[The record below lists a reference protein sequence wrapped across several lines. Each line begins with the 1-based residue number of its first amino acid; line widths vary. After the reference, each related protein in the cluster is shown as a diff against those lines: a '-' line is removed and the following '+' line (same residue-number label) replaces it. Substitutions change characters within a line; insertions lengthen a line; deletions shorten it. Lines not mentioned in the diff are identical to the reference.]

1 MFRMAL
7 DRQIIGL
14 VRRRRGR
21 PLSRPSDGDATAA
34 GPAGEQPFYPPG
46 LPDPTKDLLLLSAF
60 WNALKFRNPR
70 WVCACF
76 LSFREESVSQQIPA
90 RTALCHCSCR
100 MPRRV
105 HLGCPIRAQQSAATY
120 GMLSMIILTLQTDRW
135 SWRRDDLR
143 S

>member
-1 MFRMAL
+1 MRRTRSTDHRA
-7 DRQIIGL
+7 GL
-14 VRRRRGR
+14 VRRLSRATVTRRRVAGRRG
-21 PLSRPSDGDATAA
+21 PLASSFN
-34 GPAGEQPFYPPG
+34 FYPPG
-46 LPDPTKDLLLLSAF
+46 LPDPTKGLLSLSAF

-90 RTALCHCSCR
+90 RTALCHCWCR
-100 MPRRV
+100 MLRRV